1 MTGSCLLFVD
11 DEEGFLELYRAAFSR
26 DGYAV
31 ATAASVDLARERLEQ
46 GGVELVVL
54 DIRLG
59 ETSGLALLREIK
71 AADAH
76 MPVVLATY
84 ARYQDDF
91 SSWLA
96 DAYIVKSSDLGEL
109 KQAVR
114 RCLKPPVDPGLGPRP
129 GPDADPSLRPTAPS
143 RCCRSSTARSWNACS
158 STSWS
163 AACARPSS

>member
-1 MTGSCLLFVD
+1 VVVTASRLLFVD

-31 ATAASVDLARERLEQ
+31 ETTETIEGARERLAQ
-46 GGVELVVL
+46 GGIDIVIL

-59 ETSGLALLREIK
+59 EVSGLALLREIK
-71 AADAH
+71 AKDSSL
-76 MPVVLATY
+76 PVVLSTAY

-96 DAYIVKSSDLGEL
+96 DAYVVKSSELAEL

-114 RCLKPPVDPGLGPRP
+114 RCLGG
-129 GPDADPSLRPTAPS
+129 S
-143 RCCRSSTARSWNACS
+143 R
-158 STSWS
+158 
-163 AACARPSS
+163 

>member
-1 MTGSCLLFVD
+1 VVVNGSRLLFVD
-11 DEEGFLELYRAAFSR
+11 DEEGFLELYRTAFAR
-26 DGYAV
+26 DGYTV
-31 ATAASVDLARERLEQ
+31 ETTGTVEGARERVAKGDLD
-46 GGVELVVL
+46 LVVL

-71 AADAH
+71 AKDAH
-76 MPVVLATY
+76 LPVVLSTAY

-114 RCLKPPVDPGLGPRP
+114 RCLGAGR
-129 GPDADPSLRPTAPS
+129 
-143 RCCRSSTARSWNACS
+143 
-158 STSWS
+158 
-163 AACARPSS
+163 